1 MRKGGIVRRNDGP
14 MITGLDKDNANNLR
28 RIAEQLNELSQTLEM
43 IRWQMVK
50 DHEQRERHAN
60 TNDNARR

>member
-1 MRKGGIVRRNDGP
+1 M
-14 MITGLDKDNANNLR
+14 MTGLDRDNANNLR
-28 RIAEQLNELSQTLEM
+28 RIAESLEHISETLENL
-43 IRWQMVK
+43 RWQMVK

>member
-1 MRKGGIVRRNDGP
+1 MSIGSVSGYERQMYADVS
-14 MITGLDKDNANNLR
+14 
-28 RIAEQLNELSQTLEM
+28 RIAESLHEINATLEM

-60 TNDNARR
+60 TNDNAGR